1 MSALPAAGSIHSA
14 TRKVRA
20 TREIDLRPDSI
31 RAQNTLERREVGRG
45 RQVSTAAII
54 VAAGRGTR
62 LGGPVPKQYQRLG
75 AEPGAEAV
83 LTRTLRAALAA
94 PELDAVLVAIH
105 PDAAELYA
113 DAVAA
118 LDDPRLLP
126 PVPGGATRSDTVRL
140 ALEALESMAP
150 EVVLIHDAARPFA
163 SPALYAALA
172 DHAASGEGAIAAE
185 PVADA
190 LWREVD
196 GMADTPAPRAG
207 LWRAQ
212 TPQAFPF
219 GALLAAHRADGP
231 PALDDAEVFRRAG
244 GRVRL
249 IQGEPEN
256 FKITTAADLAR
267 AGRVLEAGMS
277 DIRVGHGFDVHRF
290 CPGDRVWLCG
300 VAIPHDRGLEGHSDA
315 DVGLHALADAI
326 YGAIGDGDIGQH
338 FPPSDPRWRGAASH
352 VFLRHAGERVAAR
365 GGRIAN
371 VDVTLLCERPRIG
384 PHAAAMKARIAEVLG
399 LAPDRVSI
407 KATTMERMGFVGR
420 EEGMGA
426 LATATVVL
434 ESK

>member
-1 MSALPAAGSIHSA
+1 M
-14 TRKVRA
+14 
-20 TREIDLRPDSI
+20 
-31 RAQNTLERREVGRG
+31 
-45 RQVSTAAII
+45 STAVII

-75 AEPGAEAV
+75 ADMV

-94 PELDAVLVAIH
+94 PKLDAVLVAIH

-113 DAVAA
+113 HAVAP

-126 PVPGGATRSDTVRL
+126 PVPGGAERSDTVRL
-140 ALEALESMAP
+140 ALEALESRAP

-163 SPALYAALA
+163 SPALYQALA

-185 PVADA
+185 PVVDA
-190 LWREVD
+190 LWRETTD
-196 GMADTPAPRAG
+196 GPGAMADTPAPRAG

-212 TPQAFPF
+212 TPQAFPYR
-219 GALLAAHRADGP
+219 ALLAAHRAPGP

-249 IQGEPEN
+249 IPGEPEN
-256 FKITTAADLAR
+256 FKITTSADLAR
-267 AGRVLEAGMS
+267 AARILEAEMS

-338 FPPSDPRWRGAASH
+338 FPPSDPRWKGAGSH
-352 VFLRHAGERVAAR
+352 VFLRHAGQRVAAR

-371 VDVTLLCERPRIG
+371 VDVTLLCEHPKIA
-384 PHAAAMKARIAEVLG
+384 PHATAMKARIAALLG
-399 LAPDRVSI
+399 LEPDRISI

-434 ESK
+434 TASAPPPRPSPRRGEGGAGGEGSA

>member
-1 MSALPAAGSIHSA
+1 M
-14 TRKVRA
+14 
-20 TREIDLRPDSI
+20 
-31 RAQNTLERREVGRG
+31 
-45 RQVSTAAII
+45 STAAII
-54 VAAGRGTR
+54 VAAGQSIR
-62 LGGPVPKQYQRLG
+62 LGGPVPKQYRSLG
-75 AEPGAEAV
+75 GEMV
-83 LTRTLRAALAA
+83 LTRTLRTALACTG
-94 PELDAVLVAIH
+94 LDAVLVAIH
-105 PDAAELYA
+105 PEAGEMYAA
-113 DAVAA
+113 AVAA

-126 PVPGGATRSDTVRL
+126 PVHGGAERSDTVRL
-140 ALEALESMAP
+140 ALEALESRAP

-163 SPALYAALA
+163 SPALYRALA
-172 DHAASGEGAIAAE
+172 DHARSGDAAIAAE
-185 PVADA
+185 PVVDA
-190 LWREVD
+190 LWRETTDVPG
-196 GMADTPAPRAG
+196 GMADAPAPRAG

-219 GALLAAHRADGP
+219 GALLAAHRAGGP

-249 IQGEPEN
+249 IPGEPEN
-256 FKITTAADLAR
+256 FKITTTADLAR
-267 AGRVLEAGMS
+267 AERILEAGMS

-290 CPGDRVWLCG
+290 CPGDQVWLCG

-352 VFLRHAGERVAAR
+352 VFLRHAGARVAAR

-384 PHAAAMKARIAEVLG
+384 PHVAAMKARIAEVLG

-426 LATATVVL
+426 MATATVVL
-434 ESK
+434 SEK

>member
-1 MSALPAAGSIHSA
+1 M
-14 TRKVRA
+14 
-20 TREIDLRPDSI
+20 
-31 RAQNTLERREVGRG
+31 
-45 RQVSTAAII
+45 STAAII

-62 LGGPVPKQYQRLG
+62 LGGPVPKQYHRLG
-75 AEPGAEAV
+75 GPPGSEMV

-94 PELDAVLVAIH
+94 TEVDAVLVAIH
-105 PDAAELYA
+105 PEAADLYA
-113 DAVAA
+113 EAVAP
-118 LDDPRLLP
+118 LDDVRLLP
-126 PVPGGATRSDTVRL
+126 PVHGGTERSDTVRL
-140 ALEALESMAP
+140 ALEALEPRAP
-150 EVVLIHDAARPFA
+150 AVVLVHDAARPFA
-163 SPALYAALA
+163 SPALYGALA
-172 DHAASGEGAIAAE
+172 EHARSGDGAIAAE

-190 LWREVD
+190 LWREAD
-196 GMADTPAPRAG
+196 GMADAPVPRTG

-212 TPQAFPF
+212 TPQAFPY
-219 GALLAAHRADGP
+219 GALLAAHRAGGP

-249 IQGEPEN
+249 IAGEPEN

-267 AGRVLEAGMS
+267 AERMLEAGMS
-277 DIRVGHGFDVHRF
+277 DIRIGHGFDVHRF

-300 VAIPHDRGLEGHSDA
+300 VAVPHDRGLTGHSDA

-326 YGAIGDGDIGQH
+326 YGAIGDGDIGRH
-338 FPPSDPRWRGAASH
+338 FPPSDPRWQGTESH

-365 GGRIAN
+365 GGRIVN

-384 PHAAAMKARIAEVLG
+384 LHAAAMKARIGEVLG

-434 ESK
+434 QSK

>member
-1 MSALPAAGSIHSA
+1 M
-14 TRKVRA
+14 
-20 TREIDLRPDSI
+20 
-31 RAQNTLERREVGRG
+31 
-45 RQVSTAAII
+45 STAAII

-75 AEPGAEAV
+75 VAPGAEMV
-83 LTRTLRAALAA
+83 LTRTLRAALACA
-94 PELDAVLVAIH
+94 ELDAVLVAIH
-105 PDAAELYA
+105 PDAAEMYA
-113 DAVAA
+113 AAVAP

-126 PVPGGATRSDTVRL
+126 PVHGGAERSDTVRL
-140 ALEALESMAP
+140 ALEALAPRTP

-163 SPALYAALA
+163 SPALYRALA
-172 DHAASGEGAIAAE
+172 DHARTGEGAIAAE
-185 PVADA
+185 PVVDA
-190 LWREVD
+190 LWREAD
-196 GMADTPAPRAG
+196 GLADAPAPRAG

-219 GALLAAHRADGP
+219 DALLRAHQAGGP

-249 IQGEPEN
+249 IPGEPEN
-256 FKITTAADLAR
+256 FKITTTADLAR
-267 AGRVLEAGMS
+267 AEGLVAAREARMS

-290 CPGDRVWLCG
+290 CPGDHVRLCG
-300 VAIPHDRGLEGHSDA
+300 IAIPHDRGLEGHSDA

-338 FPPSDPRWRGAASH
+338 FPPSDPQWKGAESH
-352 VFLRHAGERVAAR
+352 IFLRHAGERVAAR

-371 VDVTLLCERPRIG
+371 VDVTLLCERPKIA
-384 PHAAAMKARIAEVLG
+384 PHAAAMKARIGEVLG
-399 LAPDRVSI
+399 LEPDRVSI

-426 LATATVVL
+426 IATATVIL
-434 ESK
+434 SEI

>member
-1 MSALPAAGSIHSA
+1 M
-14 TRKVRA
+14 
-20 TREIDLRPDSI
+20 
-31 RAQNTLERREVGRG
+31 
-45 RQVSTAAII
+45 STAVII

-75 AEPGAEAV
+75 ADMV
-83 LTRTLRAALAA
+83 LTRTLRAALATTG
-94 PELDAVLVAIH
+94 LDAVLVAIH

-113 DAVAA
+113 HAVAP

-126 PVPGGATRSDTVRL
+126 PVPGGAERSDTVRL
-140 ALEALESMAP
+140 ALEALESRAP

-163 SPALYAALA
+163 SPALYKALA

-185 PVADA
+185 PVVDA
-190 LWREVD
+190 LWRETTD
-196 GMADTPAPRAG
+196 GPGAMADTPAPRAG

-212 TPQAFPF
+212 TPQAFPYR
-219 GALLAAHRADGP
+219 ALLAAHRASHRTGGP

-249 IQGEPEN
+249 IPGEPEN
-256 FKITTAADLAR
+256 FKITTSADLAR
-267 AGRVLEAGMS
+267 AARILEAEMS

-290 CPGDRVWLCG
+290 CPGDQVWLCG

-338 FPPSDPRWRGAASH
+338 FPPSDPRWKGAGSH
-352 VFLRHAGERVAAR
+352 VFLRHAGQRVAAR

-371 VDVTLLCERPRIG
+371 VDVTLLCEHPKIA
-384 PHAAAMKARIAEVLG
+384 PHATAMKARIGALLG
-399 LAPDRVSI
+399 LEPDRISI

-434 ESK
+434 TASAPPPREGEGGAGGEGGA